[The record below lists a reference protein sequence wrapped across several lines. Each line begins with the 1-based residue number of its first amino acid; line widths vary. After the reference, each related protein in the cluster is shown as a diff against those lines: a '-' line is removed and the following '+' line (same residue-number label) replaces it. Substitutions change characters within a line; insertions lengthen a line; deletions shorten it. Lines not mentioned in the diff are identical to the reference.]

1 MEHYPLSTH
10 SIHTHTLQYPRP
22 NTTTTTTTN
31 CCSTKTMESSKVAME
46 PDLTWTVVVRVLMK
60 EL

>member
-22 NTTTTTTTN
+22 NTTTN